1 VLAIALA
8 PFYPWIVNI
17 WCESRLERTRFC
29 IGKAFD
35 KFCQEKFSFP
45 AFIFNIDRVSTKAI
59 GQIIFCRVST
69 WHLLHSLLVEKMAR
83 HDPQIERLG
92 QVLDKSL
99 KRMEISTRLDEYG
112 VWPIWNDIVGTTIA
126 RNAQPEKIRNGT
138 LFVKVTSP
146 VWMQQLQYMKE
157 MIAEKLNQRLK
168 TDIVKNIFFVVG
180 RVHAETAEVES
191 KPTAP
196 SSAAGQDSRPDEDFL
211 ESIRDPEI
219 RQAFKR
225 LLKGYSRRHRK
236 N

>member
-1 VLAIALA
+1 
-8 PFYPWIVNI
+8 
-17 WCESRLERTRFC
+17 
-29 IGKAFD
+29 
-35 KFCQEKFSFP
+35 
-45 AFIFNIDRVSTKAI
+45 
-59 GQIIFCRVST
+59 
-69 WHLLHSLLVEKMAR
+69 MAR
-83 HDPQIERLG
+83 NDPQVERLG

-99 KRMEISTRLDEYG
+99 KRMEISARLDEYG

-168 TDIVKNIFFVVG
+168 TDVVKNIFFVVG
-180 RVHAETAEVES
+180 RINTETIDVES
-191 KPTAP
+191 KPTVPA
-196 SSAAGQDSRPDEDFL
+196 SQDPQPNEEFL
-211 ESIRDPEI
+211 KSVHDPEI

-236 N
+236 D